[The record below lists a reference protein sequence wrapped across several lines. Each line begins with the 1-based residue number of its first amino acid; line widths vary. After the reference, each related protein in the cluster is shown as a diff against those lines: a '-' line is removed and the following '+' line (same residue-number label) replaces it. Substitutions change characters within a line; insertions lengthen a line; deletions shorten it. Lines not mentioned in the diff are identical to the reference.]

1 MPRERDWNEPCSEM
15 PSNAHDIENQ
25 DFVFLILPGFTMQA
39 FSSAIEVLRIANKV
53 QDRVR
58 FGYRVA
64 SSDDRPMAASNG
76 IRVMPDIERADIPSG
91 SVLVVIAGADAT
103 RQDLSSPIATIRRLA
118 RAGCPV
124 WAISSGVV
132 AMAQTGLL
140 DGREATAHWEDM
152 PYLKAHHPKI
162 ELTNALFVYDSD
174 RATCSGGLAASD
186 LMIHAVR
193 HRCGPGPV
201 EEIMARLIL
210 EQARDGRMA
219 QKQALE
225 FHHHSV
231 NPTVSAALRL
241 MRSRIYDPIRI
252 EDIARSLKVSQRQL
266 ERHFQA
272 EFGDTPARTY
282 LQIRLESARQEV
294 LEGRRPV
301 SDIALDYGFTI
312 GNFSRVYARFFGA
325 TPSQDRR
332 GSSTASS

>member
-1 MPRERDWNEPCSEM
+1 MS
-15 PSNAHDIENQ
+15 STTVDIESH

-53 QDRVR
+53 QGKVR
-58 FGYRVA
+58 FGYHVA

-76 IRVMPDIERADIPSG
+76 IRVMPDIDRSEIRPG
-91 SVLVVIAGADAT
+91 SVLIVIAGAEAT

-118 RAGCPV
+118 RLGCPI

-132 AMAQTGLL
+132 AVAQTGLL
-140 DGREATAHWEDM
+140 DGHEASAHWEDM
-152 PYLKAHHPKI
+152 PYLKAHHPRI
-162 ELTNALFVYDSD
+162 ALTNALFVYDGE

-193 HRCGPGPV
+193 QLCGPDPV
-201 EEIMARLIL
+201 EEIAARLIL
-210 EQARDGRMA
+210 ENARDGRMA

-241 MRSRIYDPIRI
+241 MRSHIYDPLRI
-252 EDIARSLKVSQRQL
+252 EEIARSLTISQRQL
-266 ERHFQA
+266 ERQFQA
-272 EFGDTPARTY
+272 EFGDTPARSY

-294 LEGRRPV
+294 LEGRRPL
-301 SDIALDYGFTI
+301 SEIAMDYGFKI
-312 GNFSRVYARFFGA
+312 GNFSRVYTRVFGA
-325 TPSQDRR
+325 TPSADRR
-332 GSSTASS
+332 GSRPAPS